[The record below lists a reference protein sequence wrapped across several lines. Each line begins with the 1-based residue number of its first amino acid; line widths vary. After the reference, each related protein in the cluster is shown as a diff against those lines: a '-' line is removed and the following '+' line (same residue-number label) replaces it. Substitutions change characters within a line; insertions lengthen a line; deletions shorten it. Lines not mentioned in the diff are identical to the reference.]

1 MSSQRIALGVEY
13 DGSGFCGWQ
22 TQAGVRTV
30 QAALEAAIGR
40 VADEPV
46 RVQCAGRTDAGVH
59 AEEQVL
65 HFDTSA
71 HRSDRSWVLGTN
83 AHLPPDVAVRWA
95 RPVDPRFHA
104 RFSAIARHYRYLIMV
119 RSTRSPLHRD
129 RVVWTHRLLDTER
142 MGKAGQT
149 LVGVHDFSSFRA
161 VACQAK
167 SPIRHVHYLELTDTS
182 GLIELRIGA
191 NGFLH
196 HMVRNI
202 VGVLMMIGRG
212 DAPVGWTRDLLSL
225 RDRRLGGVT
234 APPHGL
240 YFVRADYPAE
250 LHLPPVQSARLSGG
264 LTPSH
269 MGNA

>member
-1 MSSQRIALGVEY
+1 MRCSQTSAGKPPRVRGAIEDTGLNRERARPPATGGLSSQRIALGVEY

-40 VADEPV
+40 VADEP
-46 RVQCAGRTDAGVH
+46 
-59 AEEQVL
+59 
-65 HFDTSA
+65 
-71 HRSDRSWVLGTN
+71 
-83 AHLPPDVAVRWA
+83 VRWA